1 MIDLRDLN
9 PQQRA
14 AVEQTEG
21 PLLVLAGAGSGK
33 TRVLTYRVAHLME
46 KGVAPWHILAIT
58 FTNKAAREM
67 AERVHKLAGEASEEA
82 WISTFHSCCARI
94 LRRDIEKLGY
104 KRQFAIYDEDD
115 RMTVIKAAAKALNL
129 SEKEYPPKVIKA
141 MISDAKNRLLTPTE
155 WLKESGGDARSKKLY
170 EVYRSYEQTLKGNNA
185 LDFDDLLIK
194 TLELLIEQ
202 PPVLQYYQDKF
213 RYILVDEYQDTNAAQ
228 YELVRLLAGD
238 RHNLCVVGDDD
249 QSIYGWRGADLRNI
263 LDFEKDFPECVT
275 IKLEQNY
282 RSTGNILDAANQ
294 VIAHNAGRKEKKLWT
309 EAETGD
315 RIALYRAMDE
325 RDEASFICQMARK
338 LMRQGSDA
346 GSIAV
351 LYRANAQSRV
361 IEDAFVRSG
370 TPYRVYGGQRFYERK
385 EVKDLIAYL
394 RALVNPD
401 DDVSVR
407 RIINEPKRGIGD
419 ATVEKVA
426 DYARENDMPFLSA
439 VLDWENLTLSAR
451 PKKLLGE
458 FAELMI
464 DLTEQMY
471 QQRPVEFVQTVIDR
485 TGYVKA
491 LEESKTEENESR
503 IENIQELLGAVT
515 EYQEHNPEGDLA
527 GFLEN
532 VALVSDLDGMNE
544 HGGAVTLM
552 TLHSAKGL
560 EFDNVFLAGMEEGIF
575 PITRALFDDDQ
586 LEEERRLAYVGI
598 TRAKK
603 RLFLSHAYTRAL
615 YNTRNANPLSR
626 FVDEIPRRL
635 IQEGT
640 AKTETRRVPPP
651 SQSRWQ
657 QPTRSP
663 YNDRYGHTPGSGGI
677 RGAGDVKT
685 RTPAPAPVGT
695 NPNGVRLNIPGVQ
708 RGFGGMSGAAEVRG
722 ISVFHAGDT
731 VRHRTFGRGKVLE
744 VTGTGAQQK
753 VRIQFD
759 DGSVRA
765 FSAAAAPIM
774 KVDR

>member
-1 MIDLRDLN
+1 MIDLSVLN
-9 PQQRA
+9 PEQRA

-67 AERVHKLAGEASEEA
+67 ADRVHALAGEASEDA

-115 RMTVIKAAAKALNL
+115 CATVIKAVSKALNL
-129 SEKEYPPKVIKA
+129 SDKEYPPKVIKSV
-141 MISDAKNRLLTPTE
+141 ISDAKNRMLTPIE
-155 WLKESGGDARSKKLY
+155 WLKESGGDARSQKLY
-170 EVYRSYEQTLKGNNA
+170 EAYRDYERTLKGNNA

-194 TLELLIEQ
+194 TLELLAEQ
-202 PPVLQYYQDKF
+202 PPVLEYYQNRF

-228 YELVRLLAGD
+228 YELVRLLAGS

-249 QSIYGWRGADLRNI
+249 QSIYGWRGANPNNI

-294 VIAHNAGRKEKKLWT
+294 VIAHNAGRKEKALWT
-309 EAETGD
+309 EAGDGD
-315 RIALYRAMDE
+315 RIALYRGMDE
-325 RDEASFICQMARK
+325 RDEATFICQMSRK
-338 LMRQGSDA
+338 LMRQGSEA

-351 LYRANAQSRV
+351 LYRTNAQSRV
-361 IEDAFVRSG
+361 LEEAFVRSG
-370 TPYRVYGGQRFYERK
+370 TPYRVYGGLRFYERK

-407 RIINEPKRGIGD
+407 RVINVPRRGIGD
-419 ATVEKVA
+419 TTVEKVA
-426 DYARENDMPFLSA
+426 QYAQENDMPLLSA
-439 VLDWENLTLSAR
+439 VLDWENLPLSAR

-464 DLTEQMY
+464 DLTEKMY
-471 QQRPVEFVQTVIDR
+471 ELRPTEFVQLMIDR
-485 TGYVKA
+485 TGYVRA
-491 LEESKTEENESR
+491 LEESKDDTTETR
-503 IENIQELLGAVT
+503 IENIKEFQGAVN
-515 EYQEHNPEGDLA
+515 EFQEHNPEA
-527 GFLEN
+527 GLPEFLEN
-532 VALVSDLDGMNE
+532 VALVSDLDAMNE
-544 HGGAVTLM
+544 NGGAVTLM

-560 EFDNVFLAGMEEGIF
+560 EFDNVFIAGMEEGVF
-575 PITRALFDDDQ
+575 PTTRALFDDKQ
-586 LEEERRLAYVGI
+586 MEEERRLCYVGI

-603 RLFLSHAYTRAL
+603 RLFLCHANTRAL

-635 IQEGT
+635 IIEG
-640 AKTETRRVPPP
+640 AARVDTRRVPPP

-663 YNDRYGHTPGSGGI
+663 YNPQYKHTPGQGGI
-677 RGAGDVKT
+677 RGAGDIQT
-685 RTPAPAPVGT
+685 RTPAPTPPNM
-695 NPNGVRLNIPGVQ
+695 NPNGVRLNIPGVT
-708 RGFGGMSGAAEVRG
+708 RGFSAPDRG
-722 ISVFHAGDT
+722 LSVFHEGDS
-731 VRHRTFGRGKVLE
+731 VRHRTFGLGTVQE
-744 VTGTGAQQK
+744 ITGAGGQQK
-753 VRIQFD
+753 VKILFD
-759 DGSVRA
+759 DGKERTFYVT
-765 FSAAAAPIM
+765 SAPLM
-774 KVDR
+774 KVER

>member
-1 MIDLRDLN
+1 MIDLNALN

-67 AERVHKLAGEASEEA
+67 AERVHALAGEASEDA

-115 RMTVIKAAAKALNL
+115 RMTVIRSVARELNL
-129 SEKEYPPKVIKA
+129 SDKEYPPKQIKA
-141 MISDAKNRLLTPTE
+141 VISDAKNRLLTPTE
-155 WLKESGGDARSKKLY
+155 WLKESGGDFRSKKLY
-170 EVYRSYEQTLKGNNA
+170 EAYRAYEQALKGNNA

-194 TLELLIEQ
+194 TLELLTDQ

-294 VIAHNAGRKEKKLWT
+294 VIAHNAGRKEKSLWT
-309 EAETGD
+309 ESDAGD
-315 RIALYRAMDE
+315 RIALYHAADE
-325 RDEASFICQMARK
+325 RDEAAFVCQMSKK

-361 IEDAFVRSG
+361 LEDAFVRAG

-419 ATVEKVA
+419 TTVEKVA
-426 DYARENDMPFLSA
+426 EYARENDMPLLSA
-439 VLDWENLTLSAR
+439 VLDWDNLPLSSR
-451 PKKLLGE
+451 PKKLLGG

-471 QQRPVEFVQTVIDR
+471 EMTPSEFVQTMIDR

-503 IENIQELLGAVT
+503 IENIKELQGAVA
-515 EYQEHNPEGDLA
+515 EFEQHNPGGGMSD
-527 GFLEN
+527 FLEN
-532 VALVSDLDGMNE
+532 VALVSDIDAMNE
-544 HGGAVTLM
+544 NGGAVTLM

-560 EFDNVFLAGMEEGIF
+560 EFDNVLLTGMEEGVF
-575 PITRALFDDDQ
+575 PITRALFNDNQ
-586 LEEERRLAYVGI
+586 MEEERRLAYVGI
-598 TRAKK
+598 TRARR

-615 YNTRNANPLSR
+615 YTTRNANQLSR
-626 FVDEIPRRL
+626 FVSEIPQRL
-635 IQEGT
+635 IVEG
-640 AKTETRRVPPP
+640 AGRMETRRVPPP
-651 SQSRWQ
+651 SQSRWN
-657 QPTRSP
+657 QPTHSP
-663 YNDRYGHTPGSGGI
+663 YNDRYHSPVQGGI
-677 RGAGDVKT
+677 RGAGDVQVRK
-685 RTPAPAPVGT
+685 PAPSPQL
-695 NPNGVRLNIPGVQ
+695 NPNGVKLNIPGVTK
-708 RGFGGMSGAAEVRG
+708 GFNAQPDRG
-722 ISVFHAGDT
+722 ISLFHAGDT
-731 VRHRTFGRGKVLE
+731 VLHRVFCMGTVQA
-744 VTGTGAQQK
+744 VTGTGGQQK
-753 VRIQFD
+753 VRILFD
-759 DGSVRA
+759 DGSERT
-765 FSAAAAPIM
+765 FSASAAPIM
-774 KVDR
+774 KVER